1 MLFAGYRLT
10 VDWSRGKV
18 ILSDWAEFHADG
30 VMVQRGFFGAAFVSG
45 FDHAVSQVHTDIRN
59 NRLKRVGRFVEGGPL
74 PDYLACMPQR
84 NELREELRAL
94 MITPHIA
101 LYNSRLLLKDSGF
114 SGAVELHQDMPYFT
128 GGRKISV
135 FVPLMQMRANDGGL
149 CFVKGSRKYG
159 MLERGVIQLD
169 KFPPMEHLR
178 PDLEPGDVI
187 FMDFLTWHYSG
198 PCYSERP
205 LMQITFQPAT
215 DGSYFDLPGPTLVS
229 GEWQTSYF
237 VEKGKCVKPDA

>member
-1 MLFAGYRLT
+1 MPGFLTELLT
-10 VDWSRGKV
+10 VQLPYCVVSVR
-18 ILSDWAEFHADG
+18 DG
-30 VMVQRGFFGAAFVSG
+30 LQRGALTR
-45 FDHAVSQVHTDIRN
+45 D
-59 NRLKRVGRFVEGGPL
+59 GRFVKGKLPETLELIHRSLLIRTWVSMLLGP
-74 PDYLACMPQR
+74 
-84 NELREELRAL
+84 
-94 MITPHIA
+94 HVA
-101 LYNSRLLLKDSGF
+101 LYFSRLLLKDSEF

-128 GGRKISV
+128 GGPKISA
-135 FVPLMQMRANDGGL
+135 FVPLAPMRANDGGL
-149 CFVKGSRKYG
+149 CFVKGSHKYG

-237 VEKGKCVKPDA
+237 VEKGKCVKPDAA